1 MAKRFTDTAI
11 WQDDWFM
18 NLPPDYKLA
27 FMFIKDNCDQAGVW
41 KPNKRLAE
49 TMLGVKI
56 EWDDFLISCDGRVK
70 LIQGEYWWITR
81 FVEFQYGTLSE
92 NCKPHIPVINL
103 LKKYQLFERVSKGYP
118 KGIETLEEKEKDKEE
133 EKVKEK
139 EIEKAV
145 LKLQEIQETEEANL
159 YPTFEDFWNEY
170 DKKIG
175 DKVKLK
181 KKWDKLSQND
191 KEIILDY
198 IPMYKLS
205 QPDKKYR
212 KNPDT
217 FLNNQSWNDE
227 LLNNGKQA
235 TNNQSG
241 FSLEKTNAFYDA
253 LAKQQQSR
261 G

>member
-103 LKKYQLFERVSKGYP
+103 LRKYQLFERVSKGYP
-118 KGIETLEEKEKDKEE
+118 KGIETLEEKEQE
-133 EKVKEK
+133 KEK
-139 EIEKAV
+139 EKEKE
-145 LKLQEIQETEEANL
+145 KEEAEIVEIF
-159 YPTFEDFWNEY
+159 YPFNSPNFLNAWNTWMDY
-170 DKKIG
+170 R
-175 DKVKLK
+175 
-181 KKWDKLSQND
+181 
-191 KEIILDY
+191 KEIKK
-198 IPMYKLS
+198 PYKSKKSEQAALKQLS
-205 QPDKKYR
+205 E
-212 KNPDT
+212 
-217 FLNNQSWNDE
+217 FDE
-227 LLNNGKQA
+227 PFSIQLIERSIAGGYQGLVFDNTKAEYLKNGKQ
-235 TNNQSG
+235 TT
-241 FSLEKTNAFYDA
+241 KTGKPNSDKLDQVIDA
-253 LAKQQQSR
+253 MFGAKQ
-261 G
+261 